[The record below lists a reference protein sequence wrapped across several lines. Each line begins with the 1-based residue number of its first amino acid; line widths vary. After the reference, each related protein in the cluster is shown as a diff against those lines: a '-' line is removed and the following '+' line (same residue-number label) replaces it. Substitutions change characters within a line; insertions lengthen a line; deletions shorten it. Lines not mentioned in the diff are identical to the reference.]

1 MFECS
6 SMTAVFNEPLE
17 EISEIV
23 WYEQKVG
30 LDPSGLFTIFVDDET
45 RPVRDEMRVLLN
57 QIVRKV
63 NRLEEK
69 AVQRI

>member
-1 MFECS
+1 
-6 SMTAVFNEPLE
+6 MTAVFNEPLE

-23 WYEQKVG
+23 GYEQKVG